1 MSKTN
6 LHIKVDIH
14 HRTANGGTYIA
25 RYRIKGSDGPHTRYL
40 EGYGNSVPEA
50 LADLAK
56 VIGKHPEAQGERME
70 V

>member
-25 RYRIKGSDGPHTRYL
+25 RYRIKGADGPHTRYL
-40 EGYGNSVPEA
+40 EGYGNSVADA

-56 VIGKHPEAQGERME
+56 VIEKHPMADGRRIE